1 MPTLTLTALE
11 GIPEVVEGDDLPGL
25 VRDGLHRT
33 GITLVDGDVLVVAQK
48 IVSKSEGRRVALSG
62 IEPSARAIELA
73 ELTRKDARLVELV
86 LRESVEVLRA
96 KRDVIVVEH
105 RRGWIMANAG
115 IDMSNVDTSDAATPD
130 ARMTDPDAVADHVL
144 LLPDDPDATC
154 AAMRAALADLADIG
168 VIINDSFGRA
178 WRNGVT
184 GTALGVAGLP
194 GVVDLR
200 GRRDR
205 FGRVLRTTEVALAD
219 ELAAAASLLMGQA
232 DEGQPVIHAR
242 GVPYDRRDGSGR
254 ELLRPKSMDMFR

>member
-1 MPTLTLTALE
+1 MPSLTLTALE
-11 GIPEVVEGDDLPGL
+11 GMPEVVAGDDLARL
-25 VRDGLHRT
+25 VRDALARSR
-33 GITLVDGDVLVVAQK
+33 IRSADGDVLVVAQK
-48 IVSKSEGRRVALSG
+48 VVSKSEGRRVALSSV
-62 IEPSARAIELA
+62 EPSARARELA
-73 ELTRKDARLVELV
+73 VVTRKDPRLIELV
-86 LRESVEVLRA
+86 LRESVDVLRA

-115 IDMSNVDTSDAATPD
+115 IDMSNVDAGGE
-130 ARMTDPDAVADHVL
+130 HVL
-144 LLPDDPDATC
+144 LLPEDPDASC
-154 AAMRAALADLADIG
+154 RALRAALADVADFG
-168 VIINDSFGRA
+168 VIVNDSFGRA

-205 FGRVLRTTEVALAD
+205 FGRELRTTEVAIAD

-232 DEGQPVIHAR
+232 DEGRPVIHAR
-242 GVPYDRRDGSGR
+242 GVPYDRRDGNGR

>member
-1 MPTLTLTALE
+1 MPSLTLTALE
-11 GIPEVVEGDDLPGL
+11 GMPEVVAGDDLARL
-25 VRDGLHRT
+25 VREALARS
-33 GITLVDGDVLVVAQK
+33 GIRPADGDVLVVAQK
-48 IVSKSEGRRVALSG
+48 VVSKSEGRRVALSSV
-62 IEPSARAIELA
+62 EPSARARELA
-73 ELTRKDARLVELV
+73 AVTRKDPRLIELV
-86 LRESVEVLRA
+86 LRESVDVLRA

-115 IDMSNVDTSDAATPD
+115 IDMSNVDAGGEHALLLPE
-130 ARMTDPDAVADHVL
+130 DPDASCRAL
-144 LLPDDPDATC
+144 
-154 AAMRAALADLADIG
+154 RAALADIADFG
-168 VIINDSFGRA
+168 VIVNDSFGRA

-205 FGRVLRTTEVALAD
+205 FGRELRTTEVAIAD

-232 DEGQPVIHAR
+232 DEGRPVILAR
-242 GVPYDRRDGSGR
+242 GVPYDRRDGNGR

>member
-1 MPTLTLTALE
+1 MASLTLTALE
-11 GIPEVVEGDDLPGL
+11 GLPEIAEGDDLAAL
-25 VRDGLHRT
+25 IRAALART

-48 IVSKSEGRRVALSG
+48 VVSKQEGRRVALADV
-62 IEPSARAIELA
+62 EPSPRALELA
-73 ELTRKDARLVELV
+73 AVTRKDARLVELV
-86 LRESVEVLRA
+86 LRESSEVLRA
-96 KRDVIVVEH
+96 KADVIVVEH

-115 IDMSNVDTSDAATPD
+115 IDMSNVDAGGEC
-130 ARMTDPDAVADHVL
+130 VL
-144 LLPDDPDATC
+144 LLPDDPDASCTS
-154 AAMRAALADLADIG
+154 MRAALADLADIG

-178 WRNGVT
+178 WRNGIT

-205 FGRVLRTTEVALAD
+205 FGRELRTTEVALAD

-232 DEGQPVIHAR
+232 DEGRPVIHAR
-242 GVPYDRRDGSGR
+242 GVPYERREGSGR

>member
-1 MPTLTLTALE
+1 MPSLTLTALE
-11 GIPEVVEGDDLPGL
+11 GMPEVVAGDDLARL
-25 VRDGLHRT
+25 VREALARSGLRPA
-33 GITLVDGDVLVVAQK
+33 DGDVLVVAQK
-48 IVSKSEGRRVALSG
+48 VVSKSEGRRVALSSV
-62 IEPSARAIELA
+62 EPSARARELA
-73 ELTRKDARLVELV
+73 AVTRKDPRLIELV
-86 LRESVEVLRA
+86 LRESVDVLRA

-115 IDMSNVDTSDAATPD
+115 IDMSNVDAGGEHALLLPE
-130 ARMTDPDAVADHVL
+130 DPDASCRAL
-144 LLPDDPDATC
+144 
-154 AAMRAALADLADIG
+154 RAALADIADFG
-168 VIINDSFGRA
+168 VIVNDSFGRA

-205 FGRVLRTTEVALAD
+205 FGRELRTTEVAIAD

-232 DEGQPVIHAR
+232 DEGRPVIHAR
-242 GVPYDRRDGSGR
+242 GVPYDRRDGNGR

>member
-1 MPTLTLTALE
+1 MSTC
-11 GIPEVVEGDDLPGL
+11 PEPE
-25 VRDGLHRT
+25 
-33 GITLVDGDVLVVAQK
+33 A
-48 IVSKSEGRRVALSG
+48 
-62 IEPSARAIELA
+62 
-73 ELTRKDARLVELV
+73 
-86 LRESVEVLRA
+86 
-96 KRDVIVVEH
+96 
-105 RRGWIMANAG
+105 AG
-115 IDMSNVDTSDAATPD
+115 E
-130 ARMTDPDAVADHVL
+130 HVL
-144 LLPDDPDATC
+144 LLPDDPDASC
-154 AAMRAALADLADIG
+154 AALRAALADLADIG
-168 VIINDSFGRA
+168 VVVNDSFGRA

-232 DEGQPVIHAR
+232 DEGRPVIHAR

>member
-1 MPTLTLTALE
+1 MPSLILTALE
-11 GIPEVVEGDDLPGL
+11 GLPEVVEGDDLPAL
-25 VRDGLHRT
+25 VREALART
-33 GITLVDGDVLVVAQK
+33 GIALADGDVLVVAQK
-48 IVSKSEGRRVALSG
+48 VVSKQEGRRVALSG
-62 IEPSARAIELA
+62 VEPSARAIELA
-73 ELTRKDARLVELV
+73 AVTRKDARLVELV
-86 LRESVEVLRA
+86 LRESAEVLRA
-96 KRDVIVVEH
+96 KPDVIVVEH

-115 IDMSNVDTSDAATPD
+115 IDLSNVDAGGGHALLLPE
-130 ARMTDPDAVADHVL
+130 DPDAS
-144 LLPDDPDATC
+144 C
-154 AAMRAALADLADIG
+154 ASLRAALADLADIG
-168 VIINDSFGRA
+168 VIVNDSFGRA

-205 FGRVLRTTEVALAD
+205 FGRELRTTEVAVAD

-232 DEGQPVIHAR
+232 DEGRPVIHAR

>member
-1 MPTLTLTALE
+1 MASLTLTALE
-11 GIPEVVEGDDLPGL
+11 GIPEVREGDDLARL
-25 VRDGLHRT
+25 VRDGLART
-33 GITLVDGDVLVVAQK
+33 GITLAEGDVLVVAQK

-62 IEPSARAIELA
+62 VVPSARAIELA
-73 ELTRKDARLVELV
+73 EVTRKDARLIELV

-115 IDMSNVDTSDAATPD
+115 IDMSNVDMPD
-130 ARMTDPDAVADHVL
+130 LDTLGEHVL
-144 LLPDDPDATC
+144 LLPEDPDASC
-154 AAMRAALADLADIG
+154 AAMRQALADLADVG
-168 VIINDSFGRA
+168 VIVNDSFGRA

-200 GRRDR
+200 GRCDR
-205 FGRVLRTTEVALAD
+205 FGRALRTTEVALAD

-232 DEGQPVIHAR
+232 DEGRPVIHAR
-242 GVPYDRRDGSGR
+242 GVPYERREGSGR
-254 ELLRPKSMDMFR
+254 ELLRPKTMDMFR